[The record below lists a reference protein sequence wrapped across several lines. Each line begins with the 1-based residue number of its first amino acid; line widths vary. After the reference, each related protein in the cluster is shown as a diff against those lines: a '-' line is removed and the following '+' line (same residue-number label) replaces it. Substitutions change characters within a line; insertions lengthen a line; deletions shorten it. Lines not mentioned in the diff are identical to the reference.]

1 MKKNLEKYQTKF
13 RIKSNRLTSWD
24 YTTAW
29 WYYVT
34 INTFNHKEYFG
45 KIKNGKMELNEI
57 GKIAEEELLLTP
69 KLREYVEL
77 DDYVIMP
84 NHIHAII
91 IINESVNIVE
101 TCRGMSENHGNII
114 NNRRDV
120 ARYISTNV
128 DEQTENYYSKISPNP
143 KSLSAIVRSYKSAFT
158 KQIHKIG
165 INNFKWQ
172 SNFYDRIIRN
182 ETELFNI
189 RKYIKQNPPKWDLEK
204 DIGNIYIAEILF
216 ESMSC
221 P

>member
-1 MKKNLEKYQTKF
+1 MKKNLEKYQNKF
-13 RIKSNRLTSWD
+13 RIKSNRLTTWD
-24 YTTAW
+24 YTIAW

-45 KIKNGKMELNEI
+45 EIKNGKMELNEI

-91 IINESVNIVE
+91 IINESVE

-120 ARYISTNV
+120 ARYISTDG
-128 DEQTENYYSKISPNP
+128 DEQTENYFSKISPKP
-143 KSLSAIVRSYKSAFT
+143 KSLSSIVRSYKSAVT
-158 KQIHKIG
+158 KRIRKIG

-182 ETELFNI
+182 ESELFNI
-189 RKYIKQNPPKWDLEK
+189 RKYIEQNPLKWDLDK
-204 DIGNIYIAEILF
+204 DI
-216 ESMSC
+216 
-221 P
+221 

>member
-1 MKKNLEKYQTKF
+1 MKKNLEKYQNKF
-13 RIKSNRLTSWD
+13 RIKSNRLTTWD

-45 KIKNGKMELNEI
+45 EIKNGKMELNEI
-57 GKIAEEELLLTP
+57 GKIAEEELQLTP

-114 NNRRDV
+114 INR
-120 ARYISTNV
+120 
-128 DEQTENYYSKISPNP
+128 
-143 KSLSAIVRSYKSAFT
+143 
-158 KQIHKIG
+158 
-165 INNFKWQ
+165 
-172 SNFYDRIIRN
+172 
-182 ETELFNI
+182 
-189 RKYIKQNPPKWDLEK
+189 
-204 DIGNIYIAEILF
+204 
-216 ESMSC
+216 
-221 P
+221 